1 MTAPPTATG
10 SGGLR
15 LAPASRV
22 PLRDQIAVQVA
33 AGVRAGDYGP
43 GDRLPSA
50 RRLSR
55 RLSVHRDTVRA
66 AYRRLAGRGLV
77 TIRPG
82 SGVYVA
88 EPRKDGFR
96 GFLARERAAGRS
108 FDEVARLM
116 ERWRRAVSARR
127 VTLAGPDEGLREVW
141 AAELRPALEPV
152 GVRISH
158 LSTAEA
164 LEAPGRLASSVVAG
178 PAGALDALD
187 RALPRWAATVQLRP
201 GPPPRL
207 RRLLLRLPRGAVL
220 AFVTRS
226 EAFARQ
232 ARELTASLRDGE
244 VALRAAEPDAGPRLD
259 RPLRVARFVL
269 TDMSCRP
276 AVRGRVEG
284 RRLLTIRQLPP
295 GIGRELARCFG
306 PAPSNARKEPTS

>member
-1 MTAPPTATG
+1 MTARRAAGG

-15 LAPASRV
+15 LAPASRI

-55 RLSVHRDTVRA
+55 RLAVHRDTVRA

-82 SGVYVA
+82 SGVYVTEPA
-88 EPRKDGFR
+88 EEGFR

-127 VTLAGPDEGLREVW
+127 VTLVGPDAGLREIW
-141 AAELRPALEPV
+141 EAELRPALGPV
-152 GVRISH
+152 DVRVSH
-158 LSTAEA
+158 LSPSDA
-164 LEAPGRLASSVVAG
+164 LEAPDRLAASVVAG
-178 PAGALDALD
+178 PAGALEALD
-187 RALPRWAATVQLRP
+187 PALPRWAGTVQLRP
-201 GPPPRL
+201 GPSPRL

-220 AFVTRS
+220 FLVTRS

-232 ARELTASLRDGE
+232 ARELAASLREGE
-244 VALRAAEPDAGPRLD
+244 VAMRAVAPDPGPSLD
-259 RPLRVARFVL
+259 RALRVARFVL
-269 TDMSCRP
+269 VDMSCRTD
-276 AVRGRVEG
+276 VRERVEG
-284 RRLLTIRQLPP
+284 GRLLTIRHLAP
-295 GIGRELARCFG
+295 GTGRELARCFG
-306 PAPSNARKEPTS
+306 PPAAAAGEDG

>member
-1 MTAPPTATG
+1 MTARPTSGG
-10 SGGLR
+10 SGALR
-15 LAPASRV
+15 LAPASRI

-33 AGVRAGDYGP
+33 AGVRAGEYGP

-82 SGVYVA
+82 SGVYVT
-88 EPRKDGFR
+88 EPTEDGFR
-96 GFLARERAAGRS
+96 GFLARERAAGRT

-127 VTLAGPDEGLREVW
+127 VTLVGPDAGLREVW
-141 AAELRPALEPV
+141 AAELRPALDPI
-152 GVRISH
+152 GVRTSN
-158 LSTAEA
+158 LSPAEA
-164 LEAPGRLASSVVAG
+164 LEDPGRLATSIVAG
-178 PAGALDALD
+178 PAGALGALE
-187 RALPRWAATVQLRP
+187 RALPRWAGTVRLRS
-201 GPPPRL
+201 GPSPRL

-220 AFVTRS
+220 VLVTRS
-226 EAFARQ
+226 DALARQ

-244 VALRAAEPDAGPRLD
+244 VALRAGEPDAGPRLE

-276 AVRGRVEG
+276 EVRGRVG
-284 RRLLTIRQLPP
+284 RRRLLTIRQLPP
-295 GIGRELARCFG
+295 ETGRELARCFG
-306 PAPSNARKEPTS
+306 PVPSNGDPDG

>member
-1 MTAPPTATG
+1 MTAPPTAA
-10 SGGLR
+10 SSAGLR

-66 AYRRLAGRGLV
+66 AYRRLAGRGIV

-88 EPRKDGFR
+88 EPAEEGFR

-108 FDEVARLM
+108 FDEVAHLM

-127 VTLAGPDEGLREVW
+127 VTLVGPDAGLREVW
-141 AAELRPALEPV
+141 AAELRPALDPV
-152 GVRISH
+152 GVRTSH
-158 LSTAEA
+158 LSTSEA
-164 LEAPGRLASSVVAG
+164 LEAPERLAASVVAG

-187 RALPRWAATVQLRP
+187 EALPRWAGTVQIRP

-220 AFVTRS
+220 VLVTRS
-226 EAFARQ
+226 GTFARQ
-232 ARELTASLRDGE
+232 ARELATSLREGE

-259 RPLRVARFVL
+259 RRLRVARFVL

-276 AVRGRVEG
+276 EVRQRVEA
-284 RRLLTIRQLPP
+284 RRLLTIRHLPP
-295 GIGRELARCFG
+295 GVGREMARCFG
-306 PAPSNARKEPTS
+306 PAPGDGGRDG